1 MAITRPNIVQRIV
14 GRIQELF
21 TTQTNALSVQLRH
34 TSMVWARRLRSSLMQ
49 PTKDWN
55 RSDYAWWRNAYY
67 GRTRGLELS
76 SLFLKPIV
84 SKLASWTLGMG
95 VGWKLESETAQ
106 TALTDWWAAHHSDI
120 MRAMRGSLKQG
131 DAWLVVNAD
140 LSVTV
145 LPPDTVDPIV
155 APDDYGLIIGWRVT
169 QVLAH
174 PETTARMTLIDEYY
188 ADRRIQTMTID
199 GRQQSATTY
208 PNLLGRLQIVHIAN
222 ALDEGDSFGHPEAEA
237 LVELLLRYNT
247 VLEAAIDGNERQGR
261 PTPVLSFESV
271 TDLDKFWADYGT
283 RESRTLPDGTTEQV
297 TTIGVDLTQILTV
310 SGAQFQYASPGSFVQ
325 DTEKLLG
332 LLFYL
337 LLEHAEIPEFVFG
350 NAIASSMASANV
362 QMPVFSRFI
371 DGRRQDAA
379 GWLVQIAEI
388 VLGYLSLITPGLGDT
403 ETPTIQWSKL
413 SQDEKLTLETLTWAF
428 TEGLIDERTALM
440 LAPIDVTDIT
450 TVLAKAK
457 AERAER
463 MGEAQSLLPQPLDD
477 TNFDQ
482 GDQDNGTTEDSRQS

>member
-1 MAITRPNIVQRIV
+1 MPNPLQRIW
-14 GRIQELF
+14 GRVTELF
-21 TTQTNALSVQLRH
+21 TTQTNALSMQLRH

-49 PTKDWN
+49 PSKDWN
-55 RSDYAWWRNAYY
+55 RSDYRYY
-67 GRTRGLELS
+67 RDLYYCRTRGMELS
-76 SLFLKPIV
+76 GLFLKPLIG
-84 SKLASWTLGMG
+84 KLSAWVLGMG

-106 TALTDWWAAHHSDI
+106 TALTDWWSAHHADI

-155 APDDYGLIIGWRVT
+155 APNDYGLIIGWRVT

-174 PETTARMTLIDEYY
+174 PETTARMTLVDEYY
-188 ADRRIQTMTID
+188 ADRRVQTTTID
-199 GRQQSATTY
+199 GRQQSTQTY

-261 PTPVLSFESV
+261 PTPVLSFETV
-271 TDLDKFWADYGT
+271 ADLDKFWTDYGT
-283 RESRTLPDGTTEQV
+283 RESRTLPDGTSETV

-310 SGAQFQYASPGSFVQ
+310 SGADFKYASPGSFTQ
-325 DTEKLLG
+325 DTSVLLG

-350 NAIASSMASANV
+350 NAIASSMASATTQLPIWERYV
-362 QMPVFSRFI
+362 

-379 GWLVQIAEI
+379 GWLVQVAEI
-388 VLGYLSLITPGLGDT
+388 VLGYLGLITPGLGNA
-403 ETPTIQWSKL
+403 EKPVIQWSKL
-413 SQDEKLTLETLTWAF
+413 TNDGALTLQTLSWAF
-428 TEGLIDERTALM
+428 TEGLIDEKTALM
-440 LAPIDVTDIT
+440 LAPIEVSDIQQ
-450 TVLAKAK
+450 VLDQARK
-457 AERAER
+457 ERAER
-463 MGEAQSLLPQPLDD
+463 MAEAQALAPQDL
-477 TNFDQ
+477 TNVNFDQ
-482 GDQDNGTTEDSRQS
+482 NGDQTNGTA